1 MIKPDNAATP
11 ACPFI
16 DLNDEQCGGHFT
28 LSHLSDAFGDCMG
41 SYRKCPHY
49 YRLQRE
55 HPRRFIRS
63 THPTVYGHPLQP
75 TGS

>member
-1 MIKPDNAATP
+1 VFDPDEAATP

-16 DLNDEQCGGHFT
+16 ELGDPRCGSHFT
-28 LSHLSDAFGDCMG
+28 LSRLSDAFGDCMG
-41 SYRKCPHY
+41 SYRQCPHY

-55 HPRRFIRS
+55 HPRRIIR
-63 THPTVYGHPLQP
+63 PTLYGHTLQP